1 MGLFDGCILAC
12 DIDGTLLINGYINPR
27 NVEKIDFFMS
37 EGGFFSLATGRTVG
51 AVSTVLRA
59 LKSVSPSVVA
69 NGCMI
74 YDFERQKILSE
85 KCIDKADYRIAE
97 TVFNYLPEVGI
108 EIHSGSDVLVLRQT
122 AETDDHQRYEELSS
136 QVVSFEE
143 ACRYNWNKVLYLF
156 SEEKSRLKTKEIIS
170 ACKTHS
176 DFVDTSATL
185 YGRKRNYY
193 EQTPV
198 GINKA
203 SGLLELCKIQK
214 IKKGGFFA
222 IGDYYNDLEMI
233 KKADIS
239 AVPSESPDDIKA
251 YADFIAGTC
260 RDGAVAD
267 FIDYLTKIRK
277 G

>member
-136 QVVSFEE
+136 QNVSFEE
-143 ACRYNWNKVLYLF
+143 ACRYNWNKVVYLF
-156 SEEKSRLKTKEIIS
+156 SEENSLLRAKKIIS
-170 ACKTHS
+170 EFKANS

-193 EQTPV
+193 EQTPI
-198 GINKA
+198 GIN
-203 SGLLELCKIQK
+203 
-214 IKKGGFFA
+214 
-222 IGDYYNDLEMI
+222 
-233 KKADIS
+233 
-239 AVPSESPDDIKA
+239 
-251 YADFIAGTC
+251 
-260 RDGAVAD
+260 
-267 FIDYLTKIRK
+267 
-277 G
+277 

>member
-1 MGLFDGCILAC
+1 MGLFDGCLLAC

-27 NVEKIDFFMS
+27 NVEKIRFFMN
-37 EGGFFSLATGRTVG
+37 EGGLFSLATGRTVG
-51 AVSTVLRA
+51 AVGAVLRT
-59 LKSVSPSVVA
+59 LESVSPSVVA
-69 NGCMI
+69 NGCII
-74 YDFERQKILSE
+74 YDFESQKILSE

-97 TVFNYLPEVGI
+97 TVFNSLPEVGI

-136 QVVSFEE
+136 RKVCFSE
-143 ACRYNWNKVLYLF
+143 ACLYNWNKVVYLF
-156 SEEKSRLKTKEIIS
+156 SEEKSLLKAKEIIS

-185 YGRKRNYY
+185 YGRKRSYY
-193 EQTPV
+193 EQTPL

-203 SGLLELCKIQK
+203 SGLLELCSIKK
-214 IKKGGFFA
+214 VKKGGFFA

-239 AVPSESPDDIKA
+239 AVPSESPDDIKS

-260 RDGAVAD
+260 KDGAVAD
-267 FIDYLTKIRK
+267 FIEYLTKIRK
-277 G
+277 D